1 MKRALF
7 TSGCFLFTFAL
18 AMPALADEP
27 GTPPDKASMELAN
40 PAAVFCVDQG
50 GTYEIRDGD
59 KGQFGICKT
68 VDGQEI
74 DAWDYLRENEGL
86 GENSQ

>member
-1 MKRALF
+1 MIKALF
-7 TSGCFLFTFAL
+7 TSGCLLFAL
-18 AMPALADEP
+18 ALTAAADEP

-59 KGQFGICKT
+59 KGQFGVCKLA
-68 VDGQEI
+68 DGREI
-74 DAWDYLRENEGL
+74 DAWDYLRENQGS
-86 GENSQ
+86 SQ